1 MKRRPPLSTS
11 APPLIER
18 PLIGAHDHASQSIQ
32 RTPSRILFQPFW
44 RLLYFSRMLMLF
56 VFSHA
61 PASASSPATPSAKR
75 GLKNGSVVTVK
86 RLDLEAISN
95 DRSSG

>member
-32 RTPSRILFQPFW
+32 RTPSRILFQPLW

-61 PASASSPATPSAKR
+61 PGVVGRYTIREA

-86 RLDLEAISN
+86 RLDLDTWRRTSIATLY
-95 DRSSG
+95 